1 MLLSGFSL
9 SYSNPSIENINDYIL
24 DKSSAAADY
33 EITMTP
39 SPAYDT
45 TQFTFNQSLEDS
57 YAYVDVQH

>member
-9 SYSNPSIENINDYIL
+9 SYSNLSTENINIL
-24 DKSSAAADY
+24 DKSSAAADD

-45 TQFTFNQSLEDS
+45 TQLTFNQSLEDP

>member
-1 MLLSGFSL
+1 MILSGFSL
-9 SYSNPSIENINDYIL
+9 FYSNLAAENINDYIS

-45 TQFTFNQSLEDS
+45 TQFTFNQSLEHS
-57 YAYVDVQH
+57 YAYVDVQQ